1 MHIGDLW
8 STAPAV
14 NFAARSVTDSAQQ
27 WGPRLIPDCQF
38 YYVVSGRADL
48 HLGPD
53 TYEVSPGDCAFFGA
67 DSPHILRAD
76 QGTDYYSMHFAWH
89 AASPVPVHPAG
100 GLRHDPE
107 LDLSCKAQPYQVCA
121 EGFGNVTM
129 PHRFAV
135 PGMQPL
141 FQRIVTEYTQER
153 PGYPY
158 VLRALLME
166 LLALTIRHFA
176 DRNRFLGQSSK
187 IEAAIGAMRD
197 DPGKNWSVTEL
208 AGLCGYHPSHF
219 AKLFSSE
226 IGTNPKTYLI
236 QERIR
241 QTKQAL
247 LRGEKLEALA
257 ERLGY
262 TSVHYLSSHFKK
274 ETGLTPSEFRQQ
286 GTIIGTP

>member
-1 MHIGDLW
+1 MNIGDLW
-8 STAPAV
+8 STTPTV
-14 NFAARSVTDSAQQ
+14 NFAARTVTDSAQQ

-48 HLGPD
+48 QLGPD
-53 TYEVSPGDCAFFGA
+53 PYEVHPGDCVFYGT

-76 QGTDYYSMHFAWH
+76 PGTDYYSLHFAWH
-89 AASPVPVHPAG
+89 ADSPSPVHPAG
-100 GLRHDPE
+100 GLRHDAA
-107 LDLSCKAQPYQVCA
+107 LDMSGKAQEYGVYA
-121 EGFGNVTM
+121 EGFGHVTV
-129 PHRFAV
+129 PHRFTV

-141 FQRIVTEYTQER
+141 LQRIVHEYTQEQ

-166 LLALTIRHFA
+166 LLAFTIRHFA
-176 DRNRFLGQSSK
+176 DRSHTPRRSGK
-187 IEAAIGAMRD
+187 IEAALGAMRD
-197 DPGKNWSVTEL
+197 QPGKNWSVAEL

-226 IGTNPKTYLI
+226 IGTNPKSYLI
-236 QERIR
+236 KERLR

-257 ERLGY
+257 DRLGY
-262 TSVHYLSSHFKK
+262 TSVHYLSNHFKR

-286 GTIIGTP
+286 GASMGT